1 MVYDGG
7 KCAYY
12 AYFQGTSMASPH
24 AVGVAALIISEFG
37 KKEKGGPKG
46 DLQMKPK
53 DVAKRL
59 MESATDHPC
68 PDPPV
73 LDYSDIGAP
82 PDYNATC
89 FGNKDFNNIWGDG
102 IVDAFAAVHGK

>member
-1 MVYDGG
+1 
-7 KCAYY
+7 
-12 AYFQGTSMASPH
+12 MASPH

-59 MESATDHPC
+59 MQSATDHPC
-68 PDPPV
+68 PNPPV

-89 FGNKDFNNIWGDG
+89 IGNKEFNNIWGDG
-102 IVDAFAAVHGK
+102 IVDALAAVGGNK